1 MSIFSRCFGFIK
13 IPDISLE
20 DLRFCVNTSRAL
32 AARSRAERLRVG
44 AVVWH
49 PKRRTII
56 GIGYNGTAAGASN
69 VMEMDGMTLPE
80 VIHAERNAIMK
91 CSSWDLWGS
100 IIVITHSP
108 CVSCARMMRDAGVR
122 SVYYLEN
129 YRDPAGIEV
138 LRAAGI
144 RVQRVL
150 T

>member
-1 MSIFSRCFGFIK
+1 
-13 IPDISLE
+13 
-20 DLRFCVNTSRAL
+20 
-32 AARSRAERLRVG
+32 
-44 AVVWH
+44 
-49 PKRRTII
+49 
-56 GIGYNGTAAGASN
+56 
-69 VMEMDGMTLPE
+69 MEHDGMTLPD

-91 CSSWDLWGS
+91 CSTWDLWGS
-100 IIVITHSP
+100 IMVVTHSP